1 MMHNFI
7 FNFSATMIY
16 YNTPAIKAG
25 FISEL
30 LSTSEI
36 NLGTSFFP
44 LIEFL

>member
-30 LSTSEI
+30 LSTSEMI
-36 NLGTSFFP
+36 NKSWDKFFP
-44 LIEFL
+44 FN